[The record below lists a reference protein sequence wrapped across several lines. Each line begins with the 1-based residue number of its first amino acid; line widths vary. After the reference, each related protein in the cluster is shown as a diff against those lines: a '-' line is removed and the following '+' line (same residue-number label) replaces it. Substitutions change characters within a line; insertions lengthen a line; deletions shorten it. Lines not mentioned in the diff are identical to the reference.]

1 MKILFV
7 SGSRAEFDLISG
19 VLRLVATQS
28 SITPHLAVTGSHL
41 SEHFGNTQQYIT
53 DLGFII
59 NDRVQTPTLGG
70 GPADITSAISATLTG
85 ISGILEKDEFKLV
98 VLLGD
103 RYETFAAAQAALCHN
118 VPILHLCGGDLTE
131 GAIDEAFRHSISKM
145 SHYHCVTNANSREIL
160 LQLGENPKT
169 IWVSGSPALDYIEEF
184 KPIGKAEFKK
194 KLNISS
200 DGPLLLVTYH
210 PTTWHS
216 CEDYGQ
222 ELFAALRR
230 LSSHMQISILFTAAN
245 ADSGGK
251 EVNKLKMKFC
261 EANDRSVFTV
271 SLGREMYFNALS
283 HSDVMVGNSSSAFYE
298 APSFGLPCVN
308 IGDRQTG
315 RIYSDNIVTSSNIE
329 NDIVSNI
336 LKCLSMGKVACRN
349 PYMNGNASRVI
360 FDVIHEAVRY
370 GNVLGKRFYK
380 LDGRNFD

>member
-160 LQLGENPKT
+160 LQLGRIQKLFGYRAHLHWIILRNLNQL
-169 IWVSGSPALDYIEEF
+169 VRLNS
-184 KPIGKAEFKK
+184 K

-200 DGPLLLVTYH
+200 TRPLLLVTYH

-245 ADSGGK
+245 ADLSGK

-283 HSDVMVGNSSSAFYE
+283 HSDVMVGNSSSAFYD
-298 APSFGLPCVN
+298 SILWTSVN

-336 LKCLSMGKVACRN
+336 LKCLSMGKVACR
-349 PYMNGNASRVI
+349 I
-360 FDVIHEAVRY
+360 
-370 GNVLGKRFYK
+370 LT
-380 LDGRNFD
+380 